1 MEETLAGTKAWYQSK
16 TIIAG
21 ALGVVLAL
29 YLFIQNNFV
38 PSLPVPPAGI
48 VETIIG
54 ILSAV
59 GIFGRVTAD
68 TKIGS

>member
-1 MEETLAGTKAWYQSK
+1 MTETKAWYTSK

-21 ALGVVLAL
+21 ALGLLLAI
-29 YLFIQNNFV
+29 YLFVQSNFA
-38 PSLPVPPAGI
+38 PGLPVPPANF
-48 VETIIG
+48 VETIVG

-68 TKIGS
+68 TKIG

>member
-1 MEETLAGTKAWYQSK
+1 MADLTTKKWYQSK
-16 TIIAG
+16 TIVAG
-21 ALGVVLAL
+21 ALGIVLAA
-29 YLFIQNNFV
+29 YLFVQTNFL
-38 PSLPVPPAGI
+38 PSLPVPPANVIESI
-48 VETIIG
+48 VG